1 MYRVAASGVAL
12 CLALTAC
19 AMPSVQYQ
27 KKRYL
32 KSRVAP
38 QVRVVHQTFTLPGPI
53 YIPEFSG
60 WSTAAAVSNIVV
72 SLTRDAASRKTL
84 WSVHYDYYN
93 GSWTWE
99 WKQELD
105 VSFTDPNG
113 MILARTEIATSTPSQ
128 HCVYNDKP
136 VHAADRGAF
145 DFDIARAN
153 LRLVAS
159 GRTTVGPSTAREEH
173 KC

>member
-1 MYRVAASGVAL
+1 
-12 CLALTAC
+12 
-19 AMPSVQYQ
+19 MPNP
-27 KKRYL
+27 
-32 KSRVAP
+32 KSRVTAKP
-38 QVRVVHQTFTLPGPI
+38 HAVHQTFTLPGPI
-53 YIPEFSG
+53 YIPEFFG

-72 SLTRDAASRKTL
+72 SLTRDDPTGKTL

-105 VSFTDPNG
+105 ISFADPNG
-113 MILARTEIATSTPSQ
+113 FLLTSTEITTSTPSQ

-136 VHAADRGAF
+136 VRVTDHGAF
-145 DFDIARAN
+145 ALDFTRAN
-153 LRLVAS
+153 VRLVAS
-159 GRTTVGPSTAREEH
+159 GRTTVGPSSAREEH